1 MLDITSTT
9 QRTQTSYLL
18 VSAPVQNY
26 QQTSQL
32 ASILVTSAN
41 YHSTPFYIALNQP
54 KLSLDMTNSPTP
66 APRPGPRKSRASCG
80 DVGSS
85 DLHLENREAVV
96 ILLKLRTF
104 IKEQVKF
111 SSITLR
117 PSVDLARVRQY
128 YNIVRAFQREQCPTN
143 SLDCFREGSYT
154 VQNKHIL

>member
-1 MLDITSTT
+1 MDPVSITDALDHKYENARHNVYYPANANKLPTRFSA
-9 QRTQTSYLL
+9 RTKLP
-18 VSAPVQNY
+18 A
-26 QQTSQL
+26 
-32 ASILVTSAN
+32 
-41 YHSTPFYIALNQP
+41 NQP
-54 KLSLDMTNSPTP
+54 TSIYPSYKCKLSLYSLLYRIEP
-66 APRPGPRKSRASCG
+66 AKIIARY
-80 DVGSS
+80 